1 MFSVDDLRINL
12 LDKLYFINN
21 DVKLFRN
28 KVIYHGSNKQPKR
41 KNLLPIPPEPGSLH
55 GVYKIAEYKGQC

>member
-28 KVIYHGSNKQPKR
+28 KVVYHGSNKNIDIVEN
-41 KNLLPIPPEPGSLH
+41 KNYNYSL
-55 GVYKIAEYKGQC
+55 